1 MSQMIYSLKQAWA
14 GLRKKPGF
22 VATVVTTMGTTLGAL
37 LCIVTLAYLLLFKPL
52 PYPEQEY
59 LYKVDHAISDAKG
72 EVNASSYTYPG
83 LIHLY
88 KNQDVFEQ
96 TALLDYGQD
105 VLTSLPAQP
114 TLNVGYVTP
123 EWFNMLDGRAALGR
137 IFEQTEALDSHNPV
151 AVLTH
156 ETWQNQFNGAQDILS
171 QKVTFSGISY
181 SIVGVI
187 DEAFVEPQISGN
199 LGQKIAIWLPWDYN
213 QNTDLK
219 ERWGNISGSL
229 TFVGKLNESHSVTT
243 AQQTI
248 TPIVNDTWQENVAGV
263 DFFSGW
269 SIAMELNSFQSV
281 ILGESESTVFMLF
294 VGVLGLVI
302 IAFANIANLFMSRT
316 AEQQRQL
323 AIFAALGAKK
333 SHLFK
338 AIFSETGLLMFISV
352 LIALII
358 AVFGFYILQN
368 NLADVLPRVEELNI
382 NGVTLSAAVF
392 LALFFAALFAFLNSK
407 MINYRSLNQTLQ
419 SSGKGT
425 GIQVSKRIRQ
435 VLIVSQVAIAT
446 ALVFVNISLF
456 KQAVET
462 INEPLGFSV
471 DNMTAI
477 SLSYSAPEFPPVEE
491 RAPVMNEIR
500 QKILELPQVDDLV
513 ASGNTLGGFGLW
525 ALTSVEDGI
534 HYTPNAKFIDHNY
547 FSMIGQELLE
557 GDFFKPEHIKDDAR
571 VMIVNDVFAKTLD
584 PESKVMG
591 KQISAGIQTEP
602 YTIIGVVKAI
612 KMPGSNELPM
622 RVYTPTNTGTGQ
634 MTLKLKPN
642 QSVTKE
648 QIAQIV
654 SSVDSK
660 WSVFSLDDLTHVQ
673 KQQLFTQYTTAITT
687 AVLTVITLFL
697 AGIGLYGILSYG
709 TQMRQFELGTRMAIG
724 AKKKHLV
731 SMIIKDNSGVILLGI
746 LVSVILLLGIYLGYN
761 ETVQNY
767 VDFTMLPMFVLTNV
781 FIITLS
787 LFACYWP
794 LRQFINRPAIHSLR
808 GSD

>member
-1 MSQMIYSLKQAWA
+1 MSQILYQLKQAWA
-14 GLRKKPGF
+14 SLRKKPGF

-52 PYPEQEY
+52 PYPEPER
-59 LYKVDHAISDAKG
+59 LYKVDHAIADSKG
-72 EVNASSYTYPG
+72 EVNARSYTYPG

-96 TALLDYGQD
+96 TAMLDYGQD
-105 VLTSLPAQP
+105 VLTSSAAQP

-123 EWFNMLDGRAALGR
+123 EWFNMLDGQPLMGR
-137 IFEQTEALDSHNPV
+137 VFEQTEALDSNNPV

-156 ETWQNQFNGAQDILS
+156 ATWQNEFNGDPDILS
-171 QKVTFSGISY
+171 KKVTFSGISY

-187 DEAFVEPQISGN
+187 NNTFVEPQIGDS

-213 QNTDLK
+213 QNAELK
-219 ERWGNISGSL
+219 ERWSNISGSL
-229 TFVGKLNESHSVTT
+229 TFVGKLAESRSATE

-248 TPIVNDTWQENVAGV
+248 TPLINDTWQEKVSGIE
-263 DFFSGW
+263 FFSGW
-269 SIAMELNSFQSV
+269 TIAMELNSFQSV
-281 ILGESESTVFMLF
+281 ILGESESTIFMLF

-333 SHLFK
+333 SHLFRT
-338 AIFSETGLLMFISV
+338 IFSETGLLMIISV
-352 LIALII
+352 LLALII
-358 AVFGFYILQN
+358 AVFGFYVLQN
-368 NLADVLPRVEELNI
+368 NLADILPRVEELSI
-382 NGVTLSAAVF
+382 NGVTLSASIF

-462 INEPLGFSV
+462 INDPLGYNV
-471 DNMTAI
+471 DNMTSI
-477 SLSYSAPEFPPVEE
+477 TLTYSAPQFPPVEE
-491 RAPVMNEIR
+491 RIPVMNEIR
-500 QKILELPQVDDLV
+500 QKILDLPQVENLS
-513 ASGNTLGGFGLW
+513 ASGHVLSGFGVW
-525 ALTSVEDGI
+525 ALTSVEDNA
-534 HYTPNAKFIDHNY
+534 HYVPNAKFVSHNY
-547 FSMIGQELLE
+547 FSQIGQPLLE
-557 GDFFKPEHIKDDAR
+557 GEGFKPEHNVDETR
-571 VMIVNDVFAKTLD
+571 VMIVNDVFAKALNANGQ
-584 PESKVMG
+584 VLG
-591 KQISAGIQTEP
+591 KQISPGVNSEP
-602 YTIIGVVKAI
+602 YTIIGVVKGV
-612 KMPGSNELPM
+612 KMPGSDEIPM
-622 RVYTPTNTGTGQ
+622 RAYVPTHSGTGQ
-634 MTLKLKPN
+634 MAVKLKPN
-642 QSVTKE
+642 QFVTKE

-654 SSVDSK
+654 SSVDSM
-660 WSVFSLDDLTHVQ
+660 WSVFGLEDISQIQ
-673 KQQLFTQYTTAITT
+673 KQQLFAQYATAVTT

-731 SMIIKDNSGVILLGI
+731 SMIIKDNSSVILLGI
-746 LVSVILLLGIYLGYN
+746 LVSVILLLGIYISYVDVIK
-761 ETVQNY
+761 TY
-767 VDFTMLPMFVLTNV
+767 VDFTMLPLFVITNV
-781 FIITLS
+781 FIIALS